1 MTTKEAEK
9 LLNPKLKTK
18 AQRLK
23 VIAVAELAAL
33 KLASTDFIFFLDYV
47 YIL

>member
-1 MTTKEAEK
+1 MTTKAAEK

-18 AQRLK
+18 TQRLK

-33 KLASTDFIFFLDYV
+33 KLASTDFIFFLN
-47 YIL
+47 LLFK